1 MKQLLIMATM
11 LLTFGLA
18 TAQTKIYTAEGNYK
32 GKLKYIIEGAKIY
45 YAEGNYKGKLAFLS
59 EGDKLF
65 YAEGNYKGK
74 LATIFEGDKIFNAEG
89 NSYTCF
95 GQKMFSGFSPASPPP
110 LTMVSLYGVRRG

>member
-45 YAEGNYKGKLAFLS
+45 YAEGNYK
-59 EGDKLF
+59 E
-65 YAEGNYKGK
+65 Y
-74 LATIFEGDKIFNAEG
+74 I
-89 NSYTCF
+89 
-95 GQKMFSGFSPASPPP
+95 
-110 LTMVSLYGVRRG
+110 